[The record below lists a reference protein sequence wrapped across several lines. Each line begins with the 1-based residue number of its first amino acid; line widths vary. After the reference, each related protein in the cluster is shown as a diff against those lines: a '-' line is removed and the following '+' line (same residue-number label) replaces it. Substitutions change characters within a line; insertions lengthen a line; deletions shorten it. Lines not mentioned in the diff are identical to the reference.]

1 MGARP
6 RQGASGTRRR
16 QPAAPALTRRAPLWN
31 TPRQP
36 TLPAARTALHT
47 RAHWDPM
54 SHEKPAPAPVDDL
67 FDVTIIGAG
76 PVGLFAA
83 FYAGMRGMKVKL
95 IDSLAELG
103 GQLSALYPDKY
114 IFDMAGFPKVIA
126 RDLVRDM
133 AEQAQQFSPTICLEE
148 KVATLVPV
156 EGGFELGTE
165 KNRTHRTRTV
175 IITAG
180 IGAFAPKKLDR
191 PEFARF
197 ERTNLHYV
205 IPNLERF
212 RGRRVLI
219 GGGGDTAVDW
229 ALHLEEVA
237 SEVTLIHRR
246 DAFRAH
252 EDSVK
257 KLYASGVKVMLFHE
271 VKDFVGEDRIEK
283 AVLFEN
289 RTKAETTLEVDDVV
303 VNFGFLANLG
313 PIRTWGLTLEK
324 ISLVVNQQM
333 ETNIPGVMAAG
344 DITTY
349 PGKLKLIVTGV
360 GEATMAV
367 CTAKMRCDPK
377 ASYFPGHSSGNA
389 AFEGASH

>member
-1 MGARP
+1 
-6 RQGASGTRRR
+6 
-16 QPAAPALTRRAPLWN
+16 
-31 TPRQP
+31 
-36 TLPAARTALHT
+36 
-47 RAHWDPM
+47 M

-83 FYAGMRGMKVKL
+83 FYAGMRGMKTKM

-133 AEQAQQFSPTICLEE
+133 AEQAAQFSPTICLEE
-148 KVATLVPV
+148 KVTTLSAVD
-156 EGGFELGTE
+156 GGFELGTE
-165 KNRTHRTRTV
+165 RNRTHRTKTV

-180 IGAFAPKKLDR
+180 VGAFAPKKLDR

-197 ERTNLHYV
+197 EKTNLHYV

-257 KLYASGVKVMLFHE
+257 KLHASGVRVMLFHE
-271 VKDFVGEDRIEK
+271 VKDFVGGDRIEK
-283 AVLFEN
+283 AVLFDN
-289 RTKAETTLEVDDVV
+289 RTKDETTLEVDDVV

-313 PIRTWGLTLEK
+313 PIRTWGLEIEK
-324 ISLVVNQQM
+324 ISIKVNQQM
-333 ETNIPGVMAAG
+333 ETNLPGVMAAG

>member
-1 MGARP
+1 
-6 RQGASGTRRR
+6 
-16 QPAAPALTRRAPLWN
+16 
-31 TPRQP
+31 
-36 TLPAARTALHT
+36 
-47 RAHWDPM
+47 M
-54 SHEKPAPAPVDDL
+54 SHDKPAPAPVEDL

-83 FYAGMRGMKVKL
+83 FYAGMRGMKTKL

-114 IFDMAGFPKVIA
+114 IFDMAGFPRVLA

-133 AEQAQQFSPTICLEE
+133 AEQAAQFSPTICLEE
-148 KVATLVPV
+148 KVTTLVPV

-165 KNRTHRTRTV
+165 PGRIHRTKTV

-180 IGAFAPKKLDR
+180 VGAFAPKKLDK
-191 PEFARF
+191 PEYARF
-197 ERTNLHYV
+197 EGRGLHYV
-205 IPNLERF
+205 IPNLEIF
-212 RGRRVLI
+212 RGRRILVV
-219 GGGGDTAVDW
+219 GGGDSAVDW
-229 ALHLEEVA
+229 ALHLEEIA
-237 SEVTLIHRR
+237 KEVTLIHRR
-246 DAFRAH
+246 DNFRAH

-257 KLYASGVKVMLFHE
+257 KLHASGARVLLFHE
-271 VKDFVGEDRIEK
+271 LKDIVGADRVGK
-283 AVLFEN
+283 AIVFEN
-289 RTKAETTLEVDDVV
+289 RSKEETTLEIDDVV